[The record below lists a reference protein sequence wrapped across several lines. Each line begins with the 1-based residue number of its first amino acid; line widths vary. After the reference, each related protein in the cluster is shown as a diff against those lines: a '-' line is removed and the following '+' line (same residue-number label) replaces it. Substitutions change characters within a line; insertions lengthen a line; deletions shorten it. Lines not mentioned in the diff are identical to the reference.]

1 MTHPLG
7 SMIAVGAV
15 GKGDHLGDQTIDKS
29 RRDEQVGHLPAAIVD
44 RIDVGLRLVL
54 GL

>member
-7 SMIAVGAV
+7 SMTAVGAV
-15 GKGDHLGDQTIDKS
+15 GQGDHLGDQTIDKS
-29 RRDEQVGHLPAAIVD
+29 RLDEQVGYLPAAIVD
-44 RIDVGLRLVL
+44 RSDVGLRLVL